1 MLHLCFGGSLEEPSP
16 MLHVDLLVPRKKT
29 VFKEGMG
36 VYITLYPL
44 HAEDHRSIGKLHMNT
59 IDDTQEIPKY

>member
-1 MLHLCFGGSLEEPSP
+1 MLWGFSRGTKSHIACGLTCSK
-16 MLHVDLLVPRKKT
+16 KKT